1 MWSEILL
8 LAAARISCGSVSTK
22 AGEHRRFSCLPRIVS
37 VFSNLVQDHIW
48 LNHERVWRGH
58 RLKCSSLPE
67 QSENLLFALYLVGYL
82 NRSLEPKVYFME
94 LLMAVTVFAVTLI
107 YHLLDAI
114 ICTWAVDISHSWSAY
129 QGMLACLIFKI
140 TRNILKSSLVL
151 YLF

>member
-94 LLMAVTVFAVTLI
+94 LLMAVTVFAVTYLSSARCHHLHLSCGYLTLLI
-107 YHLLDAI
+107 CVSRHVSMFD
-114 ICTWAVDISHSWSAY
+114 
-129 QGMLACLIFKI
+129 F
-140 TRNILKSSLVL
+140 
-151 YLF
+151 